1 MLKIS
6 KGLSAAVN
14 QRSEPPPPPPPNK
27 HTQKYEHTSKGQLN
41 STPTLET
48 KQLATLTPLIP
59 GVNSDGSEG

>member
-6 KGLSAAVN
+6 KDLSAAVN
-14 QRSEPPPPPPPNK
+14 QRSEPPHT

-41 STPTLET
+41 STPTLQT
-48 KQLATLTPLIP
+48 KQLATLTPLLP